1 MYLDPFTLYW
11 LSVANWLWQRCLRI
25 TADCHN
31 GFGNSSTKQTT
42 VTTEYAN
49 SFNRSDSYASSVTTG
64 DTSLSLGGTGSGGGN
79 TVTDYFFLVVG
90 LLGVLGGLLIFNR

>member
-11 LSVANWLWQRCLRI
+11 LSVANWLWQGCLRI
-25 TADCHN
+25 TANCHN
-31 GFGNSSTKQTT
+31 GIGNSSNRQTT

-49 SFNRSDSYASSVTTG
+49 SFNTSDSYANSVTTC
-64 DTSLSLGGTGSGGGN
+64 DTTLSLGGAAGGGN

-90 LLGVLGGLLIFNR
+90 LLGVLGGLLIFTR